1 LLLLFLL
8 LCCCFCC
15 FDLAL
20 VDMVFSLK
28 LENEGKKME
37 IQWRWWTL
45 GLVVMFD
52 EWLTLTVSLS
62 PRRCCCY
69 YLSFSFSLLVM
80 SLISP

>member
-1 LLLLFLL
+1 LFVVVVVFDVLLFLM
-8 LCCCFCC
+8 CCCFCCC

-45 GLVVMFD
+45 VGGDV
-52 EWLTLTVSLS
+52 
-62 PRRCCCY
+62 
-69 YLSFSFSLLVM
+69 
-80 SLISP
+80 